1 MPEINLNDLTLT
13 ELKKLEKDV
22 TKAITSFED
31 RKKAE
36 ALAALEERAKE
47 FGFTLGELTGIT
59 TSRKRSPSEAKYAHP
74 ENPEIT
80 WSGRGRKPQW
90 INDGLAAGKSLEDF
104 AI

>member
-1 MPEINLNDLTLT
+1 MAEINLNDLTLT

-36 ALAALEERAKE
+36 AIAALEERAKE

-59 TSRKRSPSEAKYAHP
+59 AARKRSPSEAKYAHP